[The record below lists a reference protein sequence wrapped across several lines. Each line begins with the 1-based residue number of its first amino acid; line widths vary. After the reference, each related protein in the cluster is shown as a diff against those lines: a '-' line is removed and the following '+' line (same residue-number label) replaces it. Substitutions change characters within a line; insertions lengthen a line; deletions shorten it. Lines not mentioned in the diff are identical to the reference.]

1 MQENNYT
8 NHFIVFSI
16 LYYLGINLSIFI
28 MPLYFNE
35 NNAVKIYGLAY
46 ASMSIAGIFAIFLGK
61 IVDKFNWITTLTF
74 SILIYA
80 LALLGRIITNEYLA
94 VLIAFIA
101 GLAASTGVLSLKNW
115 MAYSAQSTL
124 TNRLVLY
131 RSLIFHST
139 NLFSMV
145 FVLGLAYVTP
155 NKSHLYWSLLVL
167 SAIIVFFAWL
177 FFLKIRNNY
186 HVDQHQNKTLSKIK
200 FNPIILLFS
209 LNMIF
214 SGCYSGLIKP
224 YLILLFIRKGF
235 SDEYSISINL
245 LIVFA
250 QVIFTTIVIKKLNFF
265 SKFPIKLLICLEIA
279 LLLIYLFLY
288 FEYSEMS
295 IFVLLFIF
303 ILRTFLLSTSTCT
316 EEIIHMQYISKE
328 QFASVFGLLLTLF
341 LVGDSFGAFISSF
354 VFNHNYL
361 NIFLISAG
369 FVLFNLCTYILLNFA
384 VKKHHHIE

>member
-1 MQENNYT
+1 MQEKVYT
-8 NHFIVFSI
+8 KQFIVFST

-35 NNAVKIYGLAY
+35 NNAVKSYGLAY
-46 ASMSIAGIFAIFLGK
+46 ASMSFAGIFAIFLGR
-61 IVDKFNWITTLTF
+61 IVDKFNWITTLSF
-74 SILIYA
+74 SIILYA
-80 LALLGRIITNEYLA
+80 LALFGRVITNEYLA

-101 GLAASTGVLSLKNW
+101 GLSASTGVLSLKNW
-115 MAYSAQSTL
+115 MAYSTQTHL

-139 NLFSMV
+139 NLFSI
-145 FVLGLAYVTP
+145 VLVLILAYITP
-155 NKSHLYWSLLVL
+155 NKNHLYWSLLVV
-167 SAIIVFFAWL
+167 SASMVFISWL
-177 FFLKIRNNY
+177 FFLKIRPNY
-186 HVDQHQNKTLSKIK
+186 QLDTHENKKLSKIK
-200 FNPIILLFS
+200 FNPIVILFC

-224 YLILLFIRKGF
+224 YLILLFIKKGF
-235 SDEYSISINL
+235 SDEYSIFINL
-245 LIVFA
+245 MIVFS

-265 SKFPIKLLICLEIA
+265 SKSPIKLLITLEII
-279 LLLIYLFLY
+279 LLCSYLFIN

-328 QFASVFGLLLTLF
+328 QFASVFGLLLTVYLI
-341 LVGDSFGAFISSF
+341 GDSLGAFISSL
-354 VFNHNYL
+354 VFNYNYL
-361 NIFLISAG
+361 YMFLISAG
-369 FVLFNLCTYILLNFA
+369 FILLNLIAYILLSFA
-384 VKKHHHIE
+384 VKKHHHLQ